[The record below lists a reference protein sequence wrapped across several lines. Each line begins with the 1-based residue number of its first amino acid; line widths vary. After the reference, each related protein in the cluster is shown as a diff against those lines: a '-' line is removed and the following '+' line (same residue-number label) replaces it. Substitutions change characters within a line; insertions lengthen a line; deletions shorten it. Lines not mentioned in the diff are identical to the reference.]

1 MRPGSFAATM
11 VKLLGVVTMLWLTS
25 CNTTKFVPEGRLL
38 LDDVKVKVND
48 SVASFT
54 GKELIGYVRQRP
66 NNKFLNLAKMRLG
79 IYNMSGRDST
89 RWWNKWVRRLG
100 EPPVVFDAGA
110 ADNDAR
116 QLLRAVNNAGYLKAT
131 MRTDSFPN
139 HDKRRTKLV
148 YTVEPGL
155 PHVIDSISYSIP
167 NDTLREIIMRDSL
180 RFPVTRGDRLDR
192 NLLEELRDMVTRR
205 LQNNG
210 YWAFGKEYITFS
222 ADTTEGSRLVD
233 LTMTVLEPRPV
244 AGQTILADHHR
255 PYVVRNI
262 YCIPDYDS
270 GTNPDIRD
278 YQAADT
284 VEYKGVTILYG
295 KKRYLRPSAIAENCF
310 FTPGKIYR
318 LRDLNNTYSAFGR
331 MSILKF
337 INIRTVPVGVIGN
350 DGLMDVYILLTPGK
364 SQSFSLELEGTNS
377 EGDLGVALALGYT
390 HRNIG
395 KGSETFNIRFR
406 GSYQSLSGN
415 LEGFIHNRFMEYG
428 MDASLSFPKFKAPFL
443 RESFKRRVKATTEL
457 NLSINYQ
464 ERPEYTRIISAAG
477 WNYKWSRRNNRIRY
491 VFTPIDI
498 SYVYLP
504 ASTNDFIDQIAP
516 DNPLLRY
523 SYEDHFIMRMGFQF
537 YQSNKRRAMNA
548 RAPLQK
554 NVTTFRVNTEIAGN
568 FLFALS
574 NIFSKRH
581 NFHEEPYKCFGI
593 RYSQYFRV
601 DGDFT
606 WLHSFDRRNA
616 LACHAGV
623 GVGVPYGNSS
633 ILPFEK
639 RFYGGGANGV
649 RGWAVRT
656 LGPGRYPATNSQS
669 DFINQCGDIRLN
681 LSVEYRAKLFWVVE
695 AGAFID
701 AGNIWTIRNYPT
713 QPDGL
718 FRFRSFYK
726 EIAAAYG
733 VGIRLDFNYFLIRF
747 DLGMKAYNPAI
758 NQEPW
763 PLIHPNWSRDHAFH
777 FSIGYPF

>member
-1 MRPGSFAATM
+1 M
-11 VKLLGVVTMLWLTS
+11 
-25 CNTTKFVPEGRLL
+25 
-38 LDDVKVKVND
+38 
-48 SVASFT
+48 
-54 GKELIGYVRQRP
+54 
-66 NNKFLNLAKMRLG
+66 
-79 IYNMSGRDST
+79 
-89 RWWNKWVRRLG
+89 
-100 EPPVVFDAGA
+100 
-110 ADNDAR
+110 
-116 QLLRAVNNAGYLKAT
+116 
-131 MRTDSFPN
+131 
-139 HDKRRTKLV
+139 
-148 YTVEPGL
+148 
-155 PHVIDSISYSIP
+155 
-167 NDTLREIIMRDSL
+167 
-180 RFPVTRGDRLDR
+180 
-192 NLLEELRDMVTRR
+192 
-205 LQNNG
+205 
-210 YWAFGKEYITFS
+210 
-222 ADTTEGSRLVD
+222 
-233 LTMTVLEPRPV
+233 
-244 AGQTILADHHR
+244 
-255 PYVVRNI
+255 
-262 YCIPDYDS
+262 
-270 GTNPDIRD
+270 
-278 YQAADT
+278 
-284 VEYKGVTILYG
+284 
-295 KKRYLRPSAIAENCF
+295 
-310 FTPGKIYR
+310 
-318 LRDLNNTYSAFGR
+318 
-331 MSILKF
+331 
-337 INIRTVPVGVIGN
+337 
-350 DGLMDVYILLTPGK
+350 
-364 SQSFSLELEGTNS
+364 
-377 EGDLGVALALGYT
+377 
-390 HRNIG
+390 
-395 KGSETFNIRFR
+395 
-406 GSYQSLSGN
+406 
-415 LEGFIHNRFMEYG
+415 
-428 MDASLSFPKFKAPFL
+428 
-443 RESFKRRVKATTEL
+443 
-457 NLSINYQ
+457 
-464 ERPEYTRIISAAG
+464 
-477 WNYKWSRRNNRIRY
+477 
-491 VFTPIDI
+491 FTPIDI

-763 PLIHPNWSRDHAFH
+763 PLIHPKWSRDHAFH